1 MQTHS
6 GDLTTCLGYYEQDNL
21 SNTIGTL
28 MENTICDNQV
38 NAEDAILHHKE
49 GIDLIPS
56 NLDLSA
62 IEFSLV
68 NAMSREFTLKNSIQD
83 IKDKYDYVLIDSMPS
98 LGMLTINALSCSDKV
113 IIPVQGEFLAAKGM
127 GHLLKTVNRVRKQ
140 INPKLKISGVLL
152 TLVDKRTNL
161 SKNVKEEIHNNYG
174 QIVKIYNT
182 EIPKAIN
189 SAKSTTTGKSI
200 FEFDKNST
208 VARAYENF
216 AKEVLADERTR
227 KKNAIAQTR

>member
-1 MQTHS
+1 
-6 GDLTTCLGYYEQDNL
+6 
-21 SNTIGTL
+21 
-28 MENTICDNQV
+28 MENIICDNQV

-83 IKDKYDYVLIDSMPS
+83 IKDKYDYVLIDCMPS
-98 LGMLTINALSCSDKV
+98 LGMITINALACSDKV

-140 INPKLKISGVLL
+140 INLKLKISGVLL